1 MKFVPQLCRNR
12 LENVTNFSKA
22 ILLLFVVHVDELHGK
37 LEKLKKKVLNHQKQ
51 ESKKKEGCVGKITER
66 YLSGIQHWQ
75 FQNSFKHLRW
85 SLLAE

>member
-1 MKFVPQLCRNR
+1 M
-12 LENVTNFSKA
+12 ENWKV
-22 ILLLFVVHVDELHGK
+22 
-37 LEKLKKKVLNHQKQ
+37 EKEKVLNHQKQ